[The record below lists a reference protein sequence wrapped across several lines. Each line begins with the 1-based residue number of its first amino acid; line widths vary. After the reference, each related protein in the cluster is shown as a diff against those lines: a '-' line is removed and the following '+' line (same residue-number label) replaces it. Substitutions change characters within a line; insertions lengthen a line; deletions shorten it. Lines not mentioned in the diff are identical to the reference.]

1 MVQEYVENTQEYT
14 KNQAP
19 KTRGHPN
26 RSHAKTENN
35 SGQKRGQKSVGRQ
48 LFLPLVVLALGGA
61 GLAHLECG
69 TGFRIAKIMQL

>member
-26 RSHAKTENN
+26 RSHAKKSSGRKN
-35 SGQKRGQKSVGRQ
+35 GQKTVGRQ
-48 LFLPLVVLALGGA
+48 LFLPLVVLAVGGA
-61 GLAHLECG
+61 GFAHLECG
-69 TGFRIAKIMQL
+69 TGFRNAKIMQL